1 MKSYKLFL
9 TKAILPGLQML
20 LILLLFTLP
29 TTALP
34 TPSGYDVQRPV
45 YAFDFLTYKSG
56 NGEETLLEIFCQ
68 IPTDDLIFIQ
78 FQDGFFSSYDLT
90 IRLFDPSGNEI
101 VSQSLIDSVKV
112 KSFKDIYLPRLPS
125 LIRVALLVE
134 PGEYEFRIRLT
145 DMETLKDVRLQGN
158 IEIPNYSKTDLQLSE
173 LQLATS
179 ITVTAEKNLLVKN
192 YRKVIPNV
200 PGIVGAELKHLFVYS
215 EVYNLRYNAGEPHNE
230 LVATYTIKNEKGVE
244 VKSIKRHYK
253 KPGDTC
259 ALSIGIPVAG
269 LESGQYQLIL
279 DVEDPARAQSVR
291 NFTNF
296 YVTKPNPEPNL
307 LSQLLPRDN

>member
-20 LILLLFTLP
+20 LILVFFILP
-29 TTALP
+29 KAALAL
-34 TPSGYDVQRPV
+34 PSGYEVQRPV

-78 FQDGFFSSYDLT
+78 FQDGFFASYDLT
-90 IRLFDPSGNEI
+90 IRLFDASGNGI
-101 VSQSLIDSVKV
+101 VSQSLIDSVKI

-134 PGEYEFRIRLT
+134 PGEYEFRICLT

-158 IEIPNYSKTDLQLSE
+158 IEIPDYSKTDLQLSE

-179 ITVTAEKNLLVKN
+179 ITATDEKNLLVKN

-200 PGIVGAELKHLFVYS
+200 PGIVGAGLEHLFVYS
-215 EVYNLRYNAGEPHNE
+215 E
-230 LVATYTIKNEKGVE
+230 
-244 VKSIKRHYK
+244 
-253 KPGDTC
+253 
-259 ALSIGIPVAG
+259 
-269 LESGQYQLIL
+269 
-279 DVEDPARAQSVR
+279 
-291 NFTNF
+291 
-296 YVTKPNPEPNL
+296 
-307 LSQLLPRDN
+307 

>member
-1 MKSYKLFL
+1 MKSYQLFL
-9 TKAILPGLQML
+9 TKAIPPGLQML

-34 TPSGYDVQRPV
+34 TLSGYDVQRPV

-56 NGEETLLEIFCQ
+56 NDEETLLEIFCQ
-68 IPTDDLIFIQ
+68 ISTDDLIFIQ
-78 FQDGFFSSYDLT
+78 FQDGFFASYDLT
-90 IRLFDPSGNEI
+90 IRLFDTSGNEI

-134 PGEYEFRIRLT
+134 PGEYEFRICLT

-158 IEIPNYSKTDLQLSE
+158 IEIPDYSKTDLQLSE

-179 ITVTAEKNLLVKN
+179 ITATDEKNLLVKN

-200 PGIVGAELKHLFVYS
+200 PGIVGAGLEHLFVYS
-215 EVYNLRYNAGEPHNE
+215 EVYNLRYNAGEPNNE
-230 LVATYTIKNEKGVE
+230 FVATYIIKNEKGVE
-244 VKSIKRHYK
+244 VKSIKRNYK
-253 KPGDTC
+253 KPGDSC
-259 ALSIGIPVAG
+259 VLSIGIPVAG

-279 DVEDPARAQSVR
+279 DVEDPAGAQSVR

-307 LSQLLPRDN
+307 LSQLFTKR